1 MEKRKTDIRS
11 PQRLPLKILLG
22 LLLLAIFVDAE
33 SPLTPESSSL
43 EQESASSD
51 LHKRQLSPS
60 EQAQILSD
68 VQQHQSRFGRVAN
81 PIQNLQITSPFPS
94 LAKYK
99 VDRAKQQ
106 QELLQQR
113 QQQQLQQQN
122 SNQQRI
128 QNFFETAQ
136 TQYQPQAV
144 KQQQQYQQILQS
156 QPQFSQYNQ
165 NLPVNNAKYLNLNQ
179 PLFNGGQNIQLQSYF
194 EKQRQLEFL
203 QKQRE
208 RLLAE
213 QQELRRQQELLRL
226 QQLQQLQ
233 TTTSTTTPVPFRS
246 TFSPLL
252 LSSPS
257 ARKITSA
264 ESDLF
269 LKAIASHQKK
279 FSSTT
284 SSPPV
289 ATTTTTLRTTTVEAS
304 PILISRG
311 TARGKVVDDKQ
322 EIPKDILSL
331 IEAQESQGTSNV
343 SQNRKSKPQIQI
355 IYQTEK
361 PPAGAIRQKS
371 SAKSKSSQS
380 SAQREALLKQLKLA
394 LLQSPEDEAAKNI
407 STRDLVLPNG
417 KTVQVI
423 RAPNG
428 LPSVESQLTSE
439 SLKEVV
445 KASLPTTSIRPPNAI
460 LEELTKGVLPPG
472 ADFEVLRHKLDGNLE
487 EVGKGPLE
495 NSPAKKVTFVVLE
508 EQPDGSYKVQGVK
521 GNADKENGG
530 DVESIVERIKNGE
543 LKLPPPSVKPSSPTA
558 AGVAETITTTRKSST
573 ITNTPTVIT
582 GPPPT
587 TTYRPQTVLETGR
600 NMDFSKSSNDRLPFV
615 TISSSSGGSTTDR
628 YVTSATTPSSHV
640 YNSFPSTS
648 RPSVHQTQ
656 SYVSKYPVS
665 TRSHFIPTM
674 APVSEIV
681 TQHPTTTPLP
691 TTTYA
696 EYTTNRYFSP
706 TTYSDFG
713 SKTAAS
719 PSPRSIA
726 NTPKT
731 NVVYEENYESSTLFD
746 PTSVLTVAPPSSDL
760 AGDNLIRIL
769 KRQGLYAMAKF
780 LGQSGLD
787 TVLNDTGPYTIFAPT
802 DKAFRALLVQLGGPE
817 KAEEK
822 FRENPRLL
830 SGLLLHHVIPGAFRI
845 ESLQDEMTGVSL
857 AGTQLRVNTYNM
869 QDVEWND
876 VTTINGARVLPD
888 KQNIEIPQGISH
900 AVDRVMF
907 PLPVG
912 DLVQTLQAD
921 RERRFTVFLRALHAS
936 GLEETLSGSKTY
948 TIFAPTDNAFM
959 IASASPNGSPPWLD
973 DEDNQEAA
981 RAIVSRHVIPTTLFT
996 AGMRYYQQKETLHS
1010 QAFLHI
1016 HKNSGRI
1023 KVNNAKVITYNIP
1036 ATNGVIHAVDTLL

>member
-1 MEKRKTDIRS
+1 MEKRKNYIRV
-11 PQRLPLKILLG
+11 KTLLG
-22 LLLLAIFVDAE
+22 LLLLAVFVDAE
-33 SPLTPESSSL
+33 SPDPADHFDPESSNV
-43 EQESASSD
+43 EQESVSSD

-68 VQQHQSRFGRVAN
+68 VQQHQSRFGRVPN
-81 PIQNLQITSPFPS
+81 PIQNLQNTSPFPS

-106 QELLQQR
+106 QELLQL
-113 QQQQLQQQN
+113 QQQQQRQN

-144 KQQQQYQQILQS
+144 KQQQQFQQILQS
-156 QPQFSQYNQ
+156 QPQFSQYQ
-165 NLPVNNAKYLNLNQ
+165 NLPINNAKYLNLNQ
-179 PLFNGGQNIQLQSYF
+179 PLLNNGQNIQLQSYF

-233 TTTSTTTPVPFRS
+233 TTTSTTTPSPFQS

-257 ARKITSA
+257 ARKITAA

-289 ATTTTTLRTTTVEAS
+289 ATTTTLRTTTVEAS
-304 PILISRG
+304 PSPTSRA
-311 TARGKVVDDKQ
+311 TARGKLVNDKQ

-331 IEAQESQGTSNV
+331 IEAQESQGTSSV
-343 SQNRKSKPQIQI
+343 SQNGKSKPQIQI

-361 PPAGAIRQKS
+361 PTAGATRQKS

-380 SAQREALLKQLKLA
+380 SAQREALLRQLKLA
-394 LLQSPEDEAAKNI
+394 LLQSPDDEAAKNI

-423 RAPNG
+423 RAPNS

-445 KASLPTTSIRPPNAI
+445 KSSLPTTSIKPPNAI

-487 EVGKGPLE
+487 EVGKAPLE

-543 LKLPPPSVKPSSPTA
+543 LKLPPPSVKPSPTTA
-558 AGVAETITTTRKSST
+558 IVTETITTTRKPPA
-573 ITNTPTVIT
+573 ITNVPTVIT

-587 TTYRPQTVLETGR
+587 TTYRPQTILETGK
-600 NMDFSKSSNDRLPFV
+600 NTDFSKSSDDRLPFV
-615 TISSSSGGSTTDR
+615 TISSSGGSATDR

-640 YNSFPSTS
+640 YNSYRSTS

-674 APVSEIV
+674 APVNEIV
-681 TQHPTTTPLP
+681 TQYPTTTPLS
-691 TTTYA
+691 TSTYA

-706 TTYSDFG
+706 TTYSNFG

-731 NVVYEENYESSTLFD
+731 NVVYEENYESSTVFA
-746 PTSVLTVAPPSSDL
+746 PTSVLTVTPPPSDL
-760 AGDNLIRIL
+760 AGDNLTRIF

-787 TVLNDTGPYTIFAPT
+787 TVLNDTGPYTIFVPT

-845 ESLQDEMTGVSL
+845 DSLQDEMTGVSL

-876 VTTINGARVLPD
+876 VRVTTINGARVLPD

-912 DLVQTLQAD
+912 DLVETLQAD

-1023 KVNNAKVITYNIP
+1023 KVNNAKVISYNIP